1 LETLKAQGETLFAGH
16 VGVALV
22 IGRVERRVNVGLFVT
37 AALLLDFV
45 LWLFI
50 LLGWESVNMPDDFS
64 TTHQPHFVFPYSHGL
79 LAAAGWSLLAGAL
92 ALPLYSYLKEA
103 RWRTAALVAAAVFSH
118 WLLDALVH
126 RPEMPLTTSTSPTVG
141 LALWNNMP
149 VALAVE
155 AVLVAL
161 GLCLFL
167 PHSGLA
173 RQKSIALGVLILIVL
188 MFTVI
193 GMTVAPPPP
202 STSAMA
208 GSSCVTLVVLCGLIA
223 WLGQLP
229 HEERI

>member
-1 LETLKAQGETLFAGH
+1 MFAGH

-22 IGRVERRVNVGLFVT
+22 IGRVERRVNVGIFVT

-50 LLGWESVNMPDDFS
+50 LLGWESVNIPEDYS

-79 LAAAGWSLLAGAL
+79 LAAAGWSIFAGAL

-103 RWRTAALVAAAVFSH
+103 SRCIAALVAVAVFSH
-118 WLLDALVH
+118 WLIDALVH

-149 VALAVE
+149 VALVVE

-161 GLCLFL
+161 GLCFFL
-167 PHSGLA
+167 QQSRLA
-173 RQKSIALGVLILIVL
+173 RGKSIALGVLILIVL

-193 GMTVAPPPP
+193 GMTVVPPPP
-202 STSAMA
+202 SASAMA
-208 GSSCVTLVVLCGLIA
+208 VSSCVTLVVVCGLIA
-223 WLGQLP
+223 WLGRLP
-229 HEERI
+229 RDERT